1 MGENWHYFV
10 CLSANVV
17 CFAIILCVLPADPV
31 CLPGMNIGA
40 NRLPHNQESRFIGL
54 SVLTYL
60 GKLFA
65 LLCQNGRVGQKV
77 VFSKVHQVVKPKKTT

>member
-31 CLPGMNIGA
+31 CLPGMNIG
-40 NRLPHNQESRFIGL
+40 PIGF
-54 SVLTYL
+54 LTIRRV
-60 GKLFA
+60 A
-65 LLCQNGRVGQKV
+65 LLGYLFLRTLGNCSLCCAKMAELGRKWS
-77 VFSKVHQVVKPKKTT
+77 FPKCIR